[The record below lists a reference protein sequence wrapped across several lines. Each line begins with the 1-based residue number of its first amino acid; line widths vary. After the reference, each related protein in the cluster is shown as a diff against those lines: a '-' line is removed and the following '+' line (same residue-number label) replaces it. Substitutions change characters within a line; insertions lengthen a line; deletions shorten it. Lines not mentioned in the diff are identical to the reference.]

1 MSDPHARGLI
11 REAVKALL
19 ANIPGLED
27 HICFDE
33 PRITEEENAPWN
45 YVWLGD
51 EDVQSVTIGQKPK
64 KQRTVVLTNDLIGR
78 DRFEVEQQCEI
89 IGAQI
94 ENRMDSAPTLSGLVK
109 SHALRSI
116 AIERSSEA
124 PILRYRM
131 TYVVIYWTEAGTA
144 TATV

>member
-1 MSDPHARGLI
+1 MAHARDSI
-11 REAVKALL
+11 RLAVKALL
-19 ANIPGLED
+19 TDVPGLED

-33 PRITEEENAPWN
+33 PRITEEDRAPWL

-51 EDVQSVTIGQKPK
+51 EDIQNLTIGQKPK
-64 KQRTVVLTNDLIGR
+64 KQRAVQLTLDLIGR
-78 DRFEVEQQCEI
+78 DRFEVEQQCET

-94 ENRMDSAPTLSGLVK
+94 EERLDGSPTLGNLVK
-109 SHALRSI
+109 SLAHRSI
-116 AIERSSEA
+116 AIERSTEA

-131 TYVVIYWTEAGTA
+131 TFIVNYWTEAGTA

>member
-1 MSDPHARGLI
+1 MAHARDSI
-11 REAVKALL
+11 RQAVQALL
-19 ANIPGLED
+19 ANVPGLQD
-27 HICFDE
+27 HVCFDE
-33 PRITEEENAPWN
+33 PRITEEDQAPWL

-51 EDVQSVTIGQKPK
+51 EDIEGATLRGK
-64 KQRTVVLTNDLIGR
+64 KQRTVQLSMDLIGR
-78 DRFEVEQQCEI
+78 DRFAVEQQCEA
-89 IGAQI
+89 IGAQV
-94 ENRMDSAPTLSGLVK
+94 EDRMDGAPTLSGVVK
-109 SHALRSI
+109 SHMLRSI

>member
-1 MSDPHARGLI
+1 MAHARDSI
-11 REAVKALL
+11 RLAVQALL
-19 ANIPGLED
+19 ANVPGLED

-33 PRITEEENAPWN
+33 PRITEENQAPWL

-51 EDVQSVTIGQKPK
+51 EDIQNLTINRPPK
-64 KQRTVVLTNDLIGR
+64 KQRVVQLSMDLIGR
-78 DRFEVEQQCEI
+78 DRFTVEQQCET

-94 ENRMDSAPTLSGLVK
+94 ENRMDSAPTLNGLVK

-116 AIERSSEA
+116 AIERSAEA

-131 TYVVIYWTEAGTA
+131 TYVVTYWTEAGTA
-144 TATV
+144 TAIV

>member
-1 MSDPHARGLI
+1 MAHARDSI
-11 REAVKALL
+11 RLAVQALL
-19 ANIPGLED
+19 ANVPGLED

-33 PRITEEENAPWN
+33 PRITDEDQAPWL
-45 YVWLGD
+45 YAWLGD
-51 EDVQSVTIGQKPK
+51 EDIEGATLRGK
-64 KQRTVVLTNDLIGR
+64 KQRTVQLSLDLIGR
-78 DRFEVEQQCEI
+78 DRFAVEQQCET

-94 ENRMDSAPTLSGLVK
+94 ENRFDTSPTLSGLVK
-109 SHALRSI
+109 SVALRSI

>member
-1 MSDPHARGLI
+1 
-11 REAVKALL
+11 VKALL
-19 ANIPGLED
+19 ANVPGLED

-33 PRITEEENAPWN
+33 PPITKIEHAPWL

-51 EDVQSVTIGQKPK
+51 EDIQNLTVGQKPK
-64 KQRTVVLTNDLIGR
+64 KQRVAQLSMDLIGR
-78 DRFEVEQQCEI
+78 DRYEVEQQCET
-89 IGAQI
+89 IGAQV
-94 ENRMDSAPTLSGLVK
+94 ENRMDSAPTLNGLVK
-109 SHALRSI
+109 SHQLRSI

-124 PILRYRM
+124 PVLRYRM

>member
-1 MSDPHARGLI
+1 MAHARGSI
-11 REAVKALL
+11 RLAVQALL
-19 ANIPGLED
+19 ANVPGLED

-33 PRITEEENAPWN
+33 PRITEEDQAPWC

-51 EDVQSVTIGQKPK
+51 EDIQSITIGQKPK
-64 KQRTVVLTNDLIGR
+64 KQRTVQLSMDLIGR
-78 DRFEVEQQCEI
+78 DRFTVEQQCET
-89 IGAQI
+89 IGAQV

-109 SHALRSI
+109 SHQLRSI
-116 AIERSSEA
+116 AVERSTEA

>member
-1 MSDPHARGLI
+1 MAHARDTI
-11 REAVKALL
+11 RQAVQALL
-19 ANIPGLED
+19 ANVPGLED

-33 PRITEEENAPWN
+33 PRITEEDHTPWL

-51 EDVQSVTIGQKPK
+51 EDIDNKTIGQKPK
-64 KQRTVVLTNDLIGR
+64 KQRVVQLSMDLIGR
-78 DRFEVEQQCEI
+78 DRFTVEQQCET
-89 IGAQI
+89 IGAQV
-94 ENRMDSAPTLSGLVK
+94 ENRMDSAPTLNGVVK

-124 PILRYRM
+124 PIFRYRM
-131 TYVVIYWTEAGTA
+131 TYVVNYWTEAGTA

>member
-1 MSDPHARGLI
+1 MAHARDSI
-11 REAVKALL
+11 RLAVQTLL
-19 ANIPGLED
+19 ANVPGLED

-33 PRITEEENAPWN
+33 PRITDEEQAPWL

-51 EDVQSVTIGQKPK
+51 EDISNLTIGRPPK
-64 KQRTVVLTNDLIGR
+64 KQRTVTLSMDLIGR
-78 DRFEVEQQCEI
+78 DRFTVEQQCETV
-89 IGAQI
+89 GAQV

-109 SHALRSI
+109 SHQLRSI
-116 AIERSSEA
+116 AIERTSEA